1 MGAAAKLSFF
11 IITIVLLGFVLFDIK
26 QNGSFKASQTGQ
38 AVNGVIEHKNVKTAL
53 ASAQVYCEIAHGYG
67 MHPIY
72 TNIGSC
78 FTAGEFQLCSG
89 SPRGNRTTGCF
100 CFYLGNE
107 VTPCQRAC
115 EVSSIPIRDDKSEPL
130 NENSFLYSCTSKK

>member
-11 IITIVLLGFVLFDIK
+11 IITLVLLGFVLFDIK

-67 MHPIY
+67 MQYAPVLMEYLYTIY
-72 TNIGSC
+72 NSVLSTL
-78 FTAGEFQLCSG
+78 TLAAVLLQ
-89 SPRGNRTTGCF
+89 
-100 CFYLGNE
+100 
-107 VTPCQRAC
+107 
-115 EVSSIPIRDDKSEPL
+115 
-130 NENSFLYSCTSKK
+130 ENFNYAVDHREEIAQQVQM